1 MTITTTECTDSKGLY
16 EVQVNGQ
23 WIGDV
28 RPSAFR
34 SLDESVEALLSLP
47 SVRKELGR

>member
-1 MTITTTECTDSKGLY
+1 MTITTTECANGLH
-16 EVQVNGQ
+16 EVQANGQ

-28 RPSAFR
+28 RVSTLR
-34 SLDESVEALLSLP
+34 SLTEAVEEFLSLP